1 VTILKD
7 MQATAASIVAGLFR
21 KPPPIADVAAL
32 ADFIDERAAF
42 TVQKC
47 VFEYSRA
54 RAGTM
59 SQKLFK
65 EQGFRDAVDA
75 SRWLGYP
82 IGLVDVS
89 EAVLSTLR
97 DDGTAVGPDAVTGLI
112 RTAQSITARYPV
124 PEGFE
129 SDFWEKARIAVAERL
144 KRASLA
150 PPRLVKDIPKD
161 TAQVFFDNLPI
172 HPELRKNDFE
182 LIRNTLCANLCRI
195 SDDLSQR
202 LDRPALVAALAA
214 EGAQSA

>member
-1 VTILKD
+1 MTILKD

-54 RAGTM
+54 RAGTQA
-59 SQKLFK
+59 QKLFK
-65 EQGFRDAVDA
+65 EKAFRDAVDA

-82 IGLVDVS
+82 MGLVDVS

-97 DDGTAVGPDAVTGLI
+97 DDGTPVGPDAVEGLI
-112 RTAQSITARYPV
+112 RTAQSVTRRYPV

-129 SDFWEKARIAVAERL
+129 PDFWEKARKAVEERL
-144 KRASLA
+144 RRASLA

-161 TAQVFFDNLPI
+161 TARAFFDILPI
-172 HPELRKNDFE
+172 HPEVRKNDFE
-182 LIRNTLCANLCRI
+182 LIRSTLCANLCRV

-202 LDRPALVAALAA
+202 LDRPALVRALAA
-214 EGAQSA
+214 AGKPAA

>member
-1 VTILKD
+1 MTILKD

-21 KPPPIADVAAL
+21 KPPPITDLGAL

-42 TVQKC
+42 LVQKC

-54 RAGTM
+54 RTGTM

-65 EQGFRDAVDA
+65 EKGFLDAVDA

-97 DDGTAVGPDAVTGLI
+97 DDGTAVGPDAIDGLI
-112 RTAQSITARYPV
+112 RTAQSVTARYPV
-124 PEGFE
+124 PAGFE
-129 SDFWEKARIAVAERL
+129 SDFWEKARTAVADRL

-161 TAQVFFDNLPI
+161 TAQEFFDNLPI
-172 HPELRKNDFE
+172 HPELRKNDFL

-214 EGAQSA
+214 EGARAA

>member
-1 VTILKD
+1 MTILKD

-21 KPPPIADVAAL
+21 KPPPIANVAAL

-47 VFEYSRA
+47 VFEYARA
-54 RAGTM
+54 RSGTM

-65 EQGFRDAVDA
+65 EQAFRDAVDA

-97 DDGTAVGPDAVTGLI
+97 DDGTAVGPDAVEGLI
-112 RTAQSITARYPV
+112 RTAQSVTRRYPV

-129 SDFWEKARIAVAERL
+129 PDFWEAARAAVEERL
-144 KRASLA
+144 RRASLA
-150 PPRLVKDIPKD
+150 PPRFVKDIPKD
-161 TAQVFFDNLPI
+161 TARAFFDILPI
-172 HPELRKNDFE
+172 HPEVRKNDFE
-182 LIRNTLCANLCRI
+182 LIRNTLCANLCRV
-195 SDDLSQR
+195 SDDLAQR
-202 LDRPALVAALAA
+202 LDRPALVRALAA
-214 EGAQSA
+214 AGTPTA